1 MEMADSVTFKFEG
14 FQEFTDMVTEIR
26 EDFGEKD
33 AKNIMNKAMRLAM
46 EPVLSLARNL
56 VPVDSGALQDSLRI
70 EARKPTSK
78 DKHSRYVNATDVVIA
93 TVTTAPAS
101 AMKKK
106 GFNDFKPDFRALAM
120 EFGTAKI
127 PGGKPFLRPALEG
140 QSQAATNVLTDSLRT
155 VLERYK
161 SKYNK

>member
-1 MEMADSVTFKFEG
+1 MEMADTLSFKFEG
-14 FQEFTDMVTEIR
+14 FQEFEEMVNEIR
-26 EDFGEKD
+26 DDFSEKD
-33 AKNIMNKAMRLAM
+33 AKQIMNKAMKLAM

-70 EARKPTSK
+70 EARKPTNK
-78 DKHSRYVNATDVVIA
+78 DKHSRYVSATDIVIS
-93 TVTTAPAS
+93 TVTTAPAN

-140 QSQAATNVLTDSLRT
+140 QSQAATNILADSFST

>member
-1 MEMADSVTFKFEG
+1 MAKTVTLKFEG
-14 FQEFTDMVTEIR
+14 FQEFTEMVNEIR
-26 EDFGEKD
+26 EDFGPKD

-78 DKHSRYVNATDVVIA
+78 DKHSRYVSNSDVVIA
-93 TVTTAPAS
+93 TVTTAPAG
-101 AMKKK
+101 AMNKK
-106 GFNDFKPDFRALAM
+106 GFKNFKPDFRALAM

-127 PGGKPFLRPALEG
+127 PGGKPFLRPALET
-140 QSQAATNVLTDSLRT
+140 QSQTVTNVLADSLRT

-161 SKYNK
+161 SKHNR